1 MAKVKFFQKYVK
13 SQGQGHKV
21 KNFGTERKIL
31 SQGIHLCIIK
41 ALSPFV
47 TKLWSRLSLLWTDR
61 RTDRQGDSYIPPN
74 FVCRGYNSHH
84 KVSLPKIS

>member
-1 MAKVKFFQKYVK
+1 MAKVKFLQKLVK

-21 KNFGTERKIL
+21 KNFGIDRKVL

-47 TKLWSRLSLLWTDR
+47 
-61 RTDRQGDSYIPPN
+61 
-74 FVCRGYNSHH
+74 
-84 KVSLPKIS
+84 